1 MLFKPYSIQS
11 RLLFAVA
18 TLSVST
24 LIIGSASWYWLTKT
38 NNILEELHNTTLNEV
53 NRSHDL
59 TKQSALFT
67 ASAPYLLNLRSSYL
81 VQSEGNKLLRSID
94 ETINSWQSHHATNA
108 YNAVDSSSILGTL
121 TEMRELIDAFIRR
134 SKDLSSHDDST
145 RLYAGKLVLL
155 DQRLAEAISTG
166 VSGKQEAAIR
176 QAQLAV
182 QKLVT
187 ASNVNSLL
195 SLGEYQRAFLT
206 LAQADNYKDSPIIVK
221 DVMSEAHALA
231 VGTDGLFQTRFK
243 ALQNFVSAHS
253 LLGNI
258 SSKANELNIQVL
270 NLIQSSELE
279 IAKRRDETTENIKY
293 AKILVALFGIG
304 SIVLS
309 LISAFYIS
317 GYIIKR
323 LKTITTTMTGL
334 AEGDLNIGITA
345 AGNRNDELGALQKA
359 FNVFHSNAIEH
370 NKIHS
375 ELIQKTAL
383 FESTFNNINDGV
395 AITSADGR
403 LLAFNPIL
411 NILLSHFGSK
421 SEAKIGTILSDRV
434 SAVRAELQQKNQS
447 HNYSNYKE
455 IRNSLGHVLE
465 IRTSG
470 LPDGGSVWL
479 FSDTTERRRVEE
491 RLQHFQR
498 LESLGQLTGEVAH
511 DVNNVLSAVK
521 ATLPSILSKR
531 ENLTEHRKAVERIED
546 AVDMGN
552 SLTHRLLAF
561 AKKQRLDPKYVELND
576 LVNGVSELISLSL
589 GDEIRLKINNS
600 PEPVFTYI
608 DPLQLESSLLNLCMN
623 SSHAI
628 NGAGEIR
635 ITIEQSDDG
644 LCRIH
649 VKDTGCGMSEETLKR
664 AIEPFFSTRR
674 GSRGTGLGLSIVYGF
689 VKQSGGDMQL
699 DSSVGHGTTVTLSL
713 QPSSQSTADNST
725 NVESPSTS
733 KKTVLIVEDDAI
745 VLERAVGMFKL
756 AGYDVSAAN
765 SYDEASRL
773 FFGRAKFSL
782 LFTDLYLGLEPSGWD
797 LARMGLERNL
807 VDKVVVTSG
816 RLSDLSS
823 PPGDLIAHCRTLG
836 KPYDARGI
844 ANLV

>member
-1 MLFKPYSIQS
+1 MLLKRFSIQS
-11 RLLFAVA
+11 RLLLAVA

-24 LIIGSASWYWLTKT
+24 LIIGSASWYWLSRSNT
-38 NNILEELHNTTLNEV
+38 ILEELHNTTLNEV

-81 VQSEGNKLLRSID
+81 VQSEGNKLLHSID
-94 ETINSWQSHHATNA
+94 ATIESWQSHDTDIN
-108 YNAVDSSSILGTL
+108 YTGFDSTSILVTL
-121 TEMRELIDAFIRR
+121 TDMRELIDAFIRK

-145 RLYAGKLVLL
+145 RIYAGKLALL
-155 DQRLAEAISTG
+155 DQRLDEALLNG
-166 VSGKQEAAIR
+166 VAAGQEGAIR

-195 SLGEYQRAFLT
+195 SLGEYQRAFLK
-206 LAQADNYKDSPIIVK
+206 LAKAENFNDSSMLVK
-221 DVMSEAHALA
+221 DVINEAHSLA
-231 VGTDGLFQTRFK
+231 TGPGGLFEIRFK
-243 ALQNFVSAHS
+243 ALQNFVSAHG

-258 SSKANELNIQVL
+258 SGKANELNIQVL

-279 IAKRRDETTENIKY
+279 IAKRRDETTENIKF

-304 SIVLS
+304 SIILS
-309 LISAFYIS
+309 LLSAFYIS

-323 LKTITTTMTGL
+323 LKKITTTMTGL
-334 AEGDLNIGITA
+334 AEGDLNIGITEA
-345 AGNRNDELGALQKA
+345 DNRNDELGALQKA

-370 NKIHS
+370 NKVHS

-395 AITSADGR
+395 AITNADGR
-403 LLAFNPIL
+403 LLAFNPKL
-411 NILLSHFGSK
+411 NQLLSHFGSK
-421 SEAKIGTILSDRV
+421 SEAKIGSILSNRV
-434 SAVRAELQQKNQS
+434 TDVGGELHRSSQS
-447 HNYSNYKE
+447 QDNGAYKE
-455 IRNSLGHVLE
+455 IRNPLGHVLE

-531 ENLTEHRKAVERIED
+531 ENQSEHSKAVERIED

-589 GDEIRLKINNS
+589 GDQIKLIIDNADKPLIT
-600 PEPVFTYI
+600 FI

-623 SSHAI
+623 SAHAI
-628 NGAGEIR
+628 NGVGEIR
-635 ITIEQSDDG
+635 ITIEQSKEG
-644 LCRIH
+644 MARIH
-649 VKDTGCGMSEETLKR
+649 VKDTGCGMNEETVKR
-664 AIEPFFSTRR
+664 AIEPFYSTRR

-689 VKQSGGDMQL
+689 IKQSGGDMQIK
-699 DSSVGHGTTVTLSL
+699 SAVGHGTTVTLSL
-713 QPSSQSTADNST
+713 H
-725 NVESPSTS
+725 TS
-733 KKTVLIVEDDAI
+733 KEHTIENTIKPKQTSVSEKTVLVVEDDAAT
-745 VLERAVGMFKL
+745 LDRAVEMFKA
-756 AGYDVSAAN
+756 AGYTVSAAG
-765 SYDEASRL
+765 SYDEANRL
-773 FFGRAKFSL
+773 LLGQGEYSL
-782 LFTDLYLGLEPSGWD
+782 LFTDLHLGLEQTGWD
-797 LARMGLERNL
+797 LARISLDKKIVER
-807 VDKVVVTSG
+807 VIVTSG
-816 RLSDLSS
+816 RLSDLSN
-823 PPGDLIAHCRTLG
+823 PPEDLIAKCNTLE
-836 KPYDARGI
+836 KPYDAHGI
-844 ANLV
+844 VNVL